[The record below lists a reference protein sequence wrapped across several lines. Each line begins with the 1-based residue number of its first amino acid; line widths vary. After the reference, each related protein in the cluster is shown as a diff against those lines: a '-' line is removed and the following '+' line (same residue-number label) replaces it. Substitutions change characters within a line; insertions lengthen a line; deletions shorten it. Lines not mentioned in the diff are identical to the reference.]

1 MGNIFDILGP
11 VMVGPSSS
19 HTAGAVRI
27 GMVARQLFGRQP
39 ERAEV
44 YLHGSFAATGKGH
57 GTDRALI
64 AVLLGMMPDD
74 MRIPDSYEVAKD
86 MGMDFVMKNKNI
98 KGAHPNTAQI
108 IMEAEGVPQM
118 KIQAH
123 SIGGGR
129 ICVCKLDGI
138 DVNFSGESCTLIIRN
153 VDEPGRIMEVA
164 AALSKAEINV
174 ATMQVFRDKRGG
186 TAVMVVETD
195 QVIPQSAIS
204 VKSYSKEDLKMGSV
218 NGFEIVKAKVLIDT
232 TQIGVGTT
240 WLTMH
245 FENGNVSPKEEGTL
259 VVKVTVCEYGQI
271 ELASM
276 QETIVLDV
284 SGAGLS
290 DSLYTVRVCDG
301 DYVDGSSVPA
311 AKDYTLTAEDGK
323 LRISFDYTVGH
334 EYWIRVSAGE
344 ADDYNTPL
352 LIGAKETEGAKYTG
366 DTTLPGT
373 GSLTFTLADQVLEL
387 VVTAA

>member
-27 GMVARQLFGRQP
+27 GLIARQLFGRQP
-39 ERAEV
+39 EKAEV
-44 YLHGSFAATGKGH
+44 ILHGSFAATGKGH

-64 AVLLGMMPDD
+64 AGLLGMMPDD
-74 MRIPDSYEVAKD
+74 MRIPESFEIAKD
-86 MGMDFVMKNKNI
+86 MGMDFVMKNKDI

-195 QVIPQSAIS
+195 QVIPRSAIDELES
-204 VKSYSKEDLKMGSV
+204 KPGIIRVKFLDPNGSV
-218 NGFEIVKAKVLIDT
+218 
-232 TQIGVGTT
+232 
-240 WLTMH
+240 
-245 FENGNVSPKEEGTL
+245 
-259 VVKVTVCEYGQI
+259 
-271 ELASM
+271 
-276 QETIVLDV
+276 
-284 SGAGLS
+284 
-290 DSLYTVRVCDG
+290 
-301 DYVDGSSVPA
+301 
-311 AKDYTLTAEDGK
+311 
-323 LRISFDYTVGH
+323 
-334 EYWIRVSAGE
+334 
-344 ADDYNTPL
+344 
-352 LIGAKETEGAKYTG
+352 
-366 DTTLPGT
+366 
-373 GSLTFTLADQVLEL
+373 
-387 VVTAA
+387 

>member
-39 ERAEV
+39 EKAEV
-44 YLHGSFAATGKGH
+44 ILHGSFAATGKGH

-64 AVLLGMMPDD
+64 AGLLGMMPDD

-195 QVIPQSAIS
+195 QVIPQSAIDELES
-204 VKSYSKEDLKMGSV
+204 KLGIIRVKFLDPNGSV
-218 NGFEIVKAKVLIDT
+218 
-232 TQIGVGTT
+232 
-240 WLTMH
+240 
-245 FENGNVSPKEEGTL
+245 
-259 VVKVTVCEYGQI
+259 
-271 ELASM
+271 
-276 QETIVLDV
+276 
-284 SGAGLS
+284 
-290 DSLYTVRVCDG
+290 
-301 DYVDGSSVPA
+301 
-311 AKDYTLTAEDGK
+311 
-323 LRISFDYTVGH
+323 
-334 EYWIRVSAGE
+334 
-344 ADDYNTPL
+344 
-352 LIGAKETEGAKYTG
+352 
-366 DTTLPGT
+366 
-373 GSLTFTLADQVLEL
+373 
-387 VVTAA
+387 

>member
-1 MGNIFDILGP
+1 
-11 VMVGPSSS
+11 MVGPSSS

-64 AVLLGMMPDD
+64 AGLLGM
-74 MRIPDSYEVAKD
+74 IPDSYEVAKD

-164 AALSKAEINV
+164 AAPGKAGINV
-174 ATMQVFRDKRGG
+174 ATMQVFRGG

-195 QVIPQSAIS
+195 QVIPQSAIDELES
-204 VKSYSKEDLKMGSV
+204 KPGIIRVKFLDPNGSV
-218 NGFEIVKAKVLIDT
+218 
-232 TQIGVGTT
+232 
-240 WLTMH
+240 
-245 FENGNVSPKEEGTL
+245 
-259 VVKVTVCEYGQI
+259 
-271 ELASM
+271 
-276 QETIVLDV
+276 
-284 SGAGLS
+284 
-290 DSLYTVRVCDG
+290 
-301 DYVDGSSVPA
+301 
-311 AKDYTLTAEDGK
+311 
-323 LRISFDYTVGH
+323 
-334 EYWIRVSAGE
+334 
-344 ADDYNTPL
+344 
-352 LIGAKETEGAKYTG
+352 
-366 DTTLPGT
+366 
-373 GSLTFTLADQVLEL
+373 
-387 VVTAA
+387 